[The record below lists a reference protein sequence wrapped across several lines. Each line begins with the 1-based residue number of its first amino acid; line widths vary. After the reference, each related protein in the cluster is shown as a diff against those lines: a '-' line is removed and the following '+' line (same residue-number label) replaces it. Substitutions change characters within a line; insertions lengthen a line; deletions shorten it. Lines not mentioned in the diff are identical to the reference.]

1 MLEQISQPVRWV
13 DCVLRLKSGGAD
25 TLVECGPGKVLN
37 GLSKRIDR
45 ELISFA
51 TDGVENFENA
61 LLSV

>member
-1 MLEQISQPVRWV
+1 LY
-13 DCVLRLKSGGAD
+13 
-25 TLVECGPGKVLN
+25 
-37 GLSKRIDR
+37 KRIDR